1 MHLELIKPGGDFKER
16 LRGACEEI
24 PVFRTSCKE
33 LIHFLVDFELGLK
46 TDSEKLV
53 SCYIFN
59 ICYLLSS
66 FYYKDSTPEDYKFCA
81 EQELLETVWMEAYK
95 LNDESMN

>member
-1 MHLELIKPGGDFKER
+1 MSLELIEPGSDFKES
-16 LRGACEEI
+16 LWKACEKI
-24 PVFRTSCKE
+24 PVFITSCKE
-33 LIHFLVDFELGLK
+33 LIHFLVDFELGSK

-66 FYYKDSTPEDYKFCA
+66 FYYKVSTPEDYKFCA

>member
-1 MHLELIKPGGDFKER
+1 MRLELIEPGSDFNKR

-24 PVFRTSCKE
+24 PVFRTSCIE
-33 LIHFLVDFELGLK
+33 LIHFLVDFELGSK

-66 FYYKDSTPEDYKFCA
+66 FYYKLSTPEDYKLCA
-81 EQELLETVWMEAYK
+81 VQEILETVWMEAYK
-95 LNDESMN
+95 LNDVSMN

>member
-1 MHLELIKPGGDFKER
+1 MRLELIDPGSKFQER
-16 LRGACEEI
+16 LWRACEEI

-33 LIHFLVDFELGLK
+33 LIHFLVDFELGSK

-66 FYYKDSTPEDYKFCA
+66 FYYKVSTPKDYKFCA

-95 LNDESMN
+95 LNDESMI